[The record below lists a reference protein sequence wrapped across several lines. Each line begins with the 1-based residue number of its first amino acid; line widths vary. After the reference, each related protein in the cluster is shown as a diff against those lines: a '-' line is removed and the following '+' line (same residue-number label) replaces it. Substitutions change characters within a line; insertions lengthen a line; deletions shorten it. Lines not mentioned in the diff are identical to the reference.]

1 MGTAFAQT
9 AATAVA
15 GTSPMAGIISFL
27 PMILIVGLFYFI
39 MIVPQSKERKKRE
52 ALLNSIQRGDRVLT
66 RGGVYGVVA
75 DIKEQTIILKVAEN
89 TKIEIE
95 RSYIDTVQ
103 KQA

>member
-9 AATAVA
+9 AASSVA